1 MDLSKVS
8 RLEERQRWALIHK
21 RREEL
26 EERSFAIRKPM
37 FDEINEARRE
47 SIARQARE
55 FKATEDAITARHE
68 SHPDLK
74 AIETERSALAVEIDA
89 VGLEVSW
96 NEDGE
101 YPICALTGLPILE
114 DDEVLVDN
122 ETGEQFLRA
131 ALPVPPREQEPLL
144 PEDPVDEVA
153 A

>member
-8 RLEERQRWALIHK
+8 RLEERQRWASIHK

-37 FDEINEARRE
+37 FDEINAARRE
-47 SIARQARE
+47 SIARQVRE

-68 SHPDLK
+68 SHPDLAAIK
-74 AIETERSALAVEIDA
+74 AERDEVTAEIDA

-101 YPICALTGLPILE
+101 YLVCALTGLPILQG
-114 DDEVLVDN
+114 DEVLVDN
-122 ETGEQFLRA
+122 ETGEMFLRA

-144 PEDPVDEVA
+144 PEDPVDEVPA
-153 A
+153 